1 MRGKTDRHRRCA
13 RHAAV
18 FALATALLLAA
29 CAEVRRGGELPVEAT
44 ASRVDV
50 FLRAAPTD
58 AGTLTVLLDE
68 VWLIEE
74 SGARRPLQLSRSRVD
89 SKEATRRLSLA
100 GGIVPPGDYEAVV
113 LRVQAAT
120 LEADGERR
128 DLRLA
133 PTLPSGPDTAPAQ
146 KPVEPGESDEA
157 AEAAEA
163 GELPEPPADL
173 VPGAAESEPSEQDAS
188 GPVEYVIP
196 VRVQVRQQDAV
207 SIFLEWNVAASILP
221 GDRFRPFFAVGL
233 ERPQVRLGLLYVS
246 DRDTGSVLAL
256 DRTTGEVVATGKA
269 GASPSALAIARN
281 RVNLFAANEGDGSV
295 TLLDTR
301 RNLVEF
307 VIPIRLSARTSDVV
321 VADEGRMLAASNPG
335 TDTVSL
341 FDLMSVARIGDV
353 RVGRQPV
360 RLDAAPRH
368 RRVYVVNALSNSL
381 SVIDI
386 NARAVIATLA
396 LEADPTYVTVARD
409 ERRFFVGHRTSPNVL
424 VYDAES
430 LGLLNTIFVGG
441 NVTAMLADRRLDRIY
456 VARERP
462 NEIAVIDRRLGAVMR
477 RIPISGRVTGLA
489 QPAEGALIYGAAPD
503 RGGLIVIDVTVGKEL
518 PLLPCGKAPTD
529 VVVVD

>member
-1 MRGKTDRHRRCA
+1 MLALLTA
-13 RHAAV
+13 LV
-18 FALATALLLAA
+18 ALALGA
-29 CAEVRRGGELPVEAT
+29 CAEIRRGGELPVEAT

-50 FLRAAPTD
+50 FLRAAPTE
-58 AGTLTVLLDE
+58 AGTLTMELDD
-68 VWLIEE
+68 VWLVDE
-74 SGARRPLQLSRSRVD
+74 SGGRRLLQLARSRVD
-89 SKEATRRLSLA
+89 SKEAVRRLSLA
-100 GGIVPPGDYEAVV
+100 GGIVPTGTYEAVV
-113 LRVQAAT
+113 LRVRGAA
-120 LEADGERR
+120 LDADGERR
-128 DLRLA
+128 ELRLA
-133 PTLPSGPDTAPAQ
+133 PTLPDDAEPPP
-146 KPVEPGESDEA
+146 KPP
-157 AEAAEA
+157 
-163 GELPEPPADL
+163 PEPPPETPADL
-173 VPGAAESEPSEQDAS
+173 VPAEDVEDIVAPPEPDA
-188 GPVEYVIP
+188 PATMEYVIP
-196 VRVQVRQQDAV
+196 VRVEVRQQDAV

-246 DRDTGSVLAL
+246 DRATGSVLAL

-269 GASPSALAIARN
+269 GAAPSALAIARN
-281 RVNLFAANEGDGSV
+281 RVDLYAANEGDGSI

-341 FDLMSVARIGDV
+341 FDLMNVSRLGDV
-353 RVGRQPV
+353 RVGRTPV

-368 RRVYVVNALSNSL
+368 RRIYVVNALSNSL

-386 NARAVIATLA
+386 NAREVIATLG
-396 LEADPTYVTVARD
+396 LEADPTYVTVDRL
-409 ERRFFVGHRTSPNVL
+409 EREFFVGHRTSPNVL

-430 LGLLNTIFVGG
+430 LGLLNTVFVGG
-441 NVTAMLADRRLDRIY
+441 NVTAMLADRRLDRVY

-489 QPAEGALIYGAAPD
+489 QPVDGSLIYGAAPE

-518 PLLPCGKAPTD
+518 PLLPVGKAPTD